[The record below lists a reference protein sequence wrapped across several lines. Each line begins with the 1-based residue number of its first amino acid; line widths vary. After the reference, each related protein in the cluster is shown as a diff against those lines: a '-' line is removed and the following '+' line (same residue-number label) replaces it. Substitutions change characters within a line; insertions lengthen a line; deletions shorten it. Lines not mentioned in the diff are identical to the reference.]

1 MWKWLFR
8 IIKSLLFSILI
19 YWIFLFLLHQYT
31 DRFWV
36 EEVREGYDVF
46 LVFVFLAILFWVTQ
60 NIVKWV
66 LKFLSLPLTYLTF
79 WSFALVLNVVLLY
92 VFEYIVDWLGLWIVV
107 HISDNIGKVILM
119 SFASSLIAFL
129 IKKIKI

>member
-119 SFASSLIAFL
+119 SFASSIIAFL

>member
-1 MWKWLFR
+1 MWKWLFI

-119 SFASSLIAFL
+119 SFASSIIAFL